1 MKTFYFIKTNP
12 DATLPM
18 RQTPGSAGY
27 DIYALN
33 GGCVPASGKNS
44 YVVDTGVCIVMPN
57 NYYGRIES
65 RSSLAFKHGVTAFN
79 GIIDSDFMREM
90 KVLLVNN
97 GTEPYHYK
105 KGDRIAQL
113 IVHEYK
119 YKVNDTF
126 VTTRA
131 GGFGSTEDVEM
142 NGEITLTDYELNKIK
157 IDTQFTE
164 NLQKTNLRVTEP
176 VAYDIHELVNHH
188 KAISNLNE
196 QEKERKEYKELHLK
210 SQKIEAWFAS
220 KAQSNTRLTDKD
232 YTKFLNTL

>member
-113 IVHEYK
+113 IVHE
-119 YKVNDTF
+119 
-126 VTTRA
+126 
-131 GGFGSTEDVEM
+131 
-142 NGEITLTDYELNKIK
+142 
-157 IDTQFTE
+157 
-164 NLQKTNLRVTEP
+164 
-176 VAYDIHELVNHH
+176 
-188 KAISNLNE
+188 
-196 QEKERKEYKELHLK
+196 
-210 SQKIEAWFAS
+210 
-220 KAQSNTRLTDKD
+220 
-232 YTKFLNTL
+232 